1 MKPLSLILI
10 FSTVLLAPLS
20 LAVCALFAGLWQR
33 EPEYII
39 NEEELGI

>member
-1 MKPLSLILI
+1 MKALNWLLILA
-10 FSTVLLAPLS
+10 TVLLPPLT